1 MTQNH
6 QMGNIENHVR
16 VNDILLSKMEKA
28 ALNWLVMRLPAWVTP
43 DMLTFFGFLSAILIG
58 VSYALTNLDKNF
70 LWLANLGFL
79 LNWFGDSLDGTLAR
93 HRKIER
99 PIYGFY
105 IDHVVDIISEVF
117 IFLGLALSPYVDI
130 RLGLI
135 ALIAY
140 LCMTNLVFLITAVE
154 GVFKISY
161 GKLGPTEARIIA
173 VAANIFMYYL
183 GNPIIHLPFGNWSL
197 YNLVVIGVVV
207 LLGIFFLVTALGHSF
222 SLSKYDQAKPKY
234 KKHIR

>member
-1 MTQNH
+1 
-6 QMGNIENHVR
+6 
-16 VNDILLSKMEKA
+16 
-28 ALNWLVMRLPAWVTP
+28 
-43 DMLTFFGFLSAILIG
+43 MLTFFGFLSAILIG

-140 LCMTNLVFLITAVE
+140 LCMTNLVFLLTAVE

-222 SLSKYDQAKPKY
+222 TLSKYDRAKPKY
-234 KKHIR
+234 KKHTG

>member
-16 VNDILLSKMEKA
+16 VNDILLSKMEKR

-234 KKHIR
+234 KKHIC

>member
-1 MTQNH
+1 
-6 QMGNIENHVR
+6 MGNIENHVR

-234 KKHIR
+234 KKHTG

>member
-105 IDHVVDIISEVF
+105 IDHVVDIIS
-117 IFLGLALSPYVDI
+117 
-130 RLGLI
+130 
-135 ALIAY
+135 
-140 LCMTNLVFLITAVE
+140 
-154 GVFKISY
+154 
-161 GKLGPTEARIIA
+161 
-173 VAANIFMYYL
+173 
-183 GNPIIHLPFGNWSL
+183 
-197 YNLVVIGVVV
+197 
-207 LLGIFFLVTALGHSF
+207 
-222 SLSKYDQAKPKY
+222 
-234 KKHIR
+234 

>member
-173 VAANIFMYYL
+173 VAANIFIYYL

-234 KKHIR
+234 KKHTG